1 MLINILLLLLWLF
14 ILPVYTYLYSLD
26 PGDVFRYD
34 INGIYHYFMKT
45 LETKDGCCN
54 CVDITDSALG
64 YMDESD
70 CVYKV
75 QSAEL
80 NVTN

>member
-1 MLINILLLLLWLF
+1 MTINIHTPSSLVKF
-14 ILPVYTYLYSLD
+14 YSLK
-26 PGDVFRYD
+26 PGDVFRYEISG
-34 INGIYHYFMKT
+34 INHYLMKT
-45 LETKDGCCN
+45 LETNDGCCN
-54 CVDITDSALG
+54 CVDLTDSALG

-80 NVTN
+80 NITN

>member
-1 MLINILLLLLWLF
+1 MTLIIRTPSSLIKF
-14 ILPVYTYLYSLD
+14 YSLK
-26 PGDVFRYD
+26 PGDVFRYEISG
-34 INGIYHYFMKT
+34 INHYFMKT

-54 CVDITDSALG
+54 CVDLTDSALG

-70 CVYKV
+70 CVYEV

-80 NVTN
+80 NITN